1 MSSFL
6 QRVVFIIML
15 VIKKLGFFHGSIA
28 INYEFM
34 LLIIEG
40 EWFLKKKLIQTL
52 VEKPHFSTCLKR
64 LKVSSAIIFYQK
76 KNFDWAFNDNNNF
89 ELLKVCPY
97 LTYYAKPSFI
107 NMFPNI
113 KRT

>member
-6 QRVVFIIML
+6 QRVVFIVML

-40 EWFLKKKLIQTL
+40 E
-52 VEKPHFSTCLKR
+52 
-64 LKVSSAIIFYQK
+64 
-76 KNFDWAFNDNNNF
+76 
-89 ELLKVCPY
+89 
-97 LTYYAKPSFI
+97 
-107 NMFPNI
+107 
-113 KRT
+113 